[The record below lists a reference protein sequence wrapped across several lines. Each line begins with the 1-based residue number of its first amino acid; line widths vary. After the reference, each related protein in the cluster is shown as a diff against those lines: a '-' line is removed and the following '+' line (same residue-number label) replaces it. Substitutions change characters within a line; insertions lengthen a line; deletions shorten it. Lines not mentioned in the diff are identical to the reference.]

1 MGQAHT
7 VANGGGRRRRLS
19 SLCHPFGA
27 HSRNLSATFHATDS
41 EVHWEQLNV
50 NVATEEELMT
60 LPRVTRHLARNIV
73 DYRQAIGGFKKV
85 EDLALVSGVGA
96 SLLQVGVWLGTR
108 TSGAVAKGSEEGLTT
123 SEDRCRIYFLSC
135 RWVSCQTD
143 IRWQFTL
150 EPQLNT
156 GTSILQGHFAD
167 ATVLLSVDT

>member
-7 VANGGGRRRRLS
+7 VANGGSRRRRLS

-96 SLLQVGVWLGTR
+96 SLLQMLR
-108 TSGAVAKGSEEGLTT
+108 PE
-123 SEDRCRIYFLSC
+123 I
-135 RWVSCQTD
+135 
-143 IRWQFTL
+143 
-150 EPQLNT
+150 
-156 GTSILQGHFAD
+156 
-167 ATVLLSVDT
+167 TVRRNPRPRPDLR